1 MNQHTDLDIG
11 PMREDEFERTVALVA
26 QAIGLPFERMYRPWI
41 KMGYRQGRVARKRG
55 KVVAAL
61 GLISMGQWFG
71 GVSIPT
77 GGITAVGV
85 APEYRG
91 SGVGLALLRHTLEE
105 LHITGV
111 SLSSL
116 YPATVTFYR
125 RLGYERAATRTVYE
139 MPTRAIT
146 IRQQE
151 PEVVEVE
158 PADYA
163 KLRQIYRERAR
174 RTAGN
179 LDRPDYFWEHYL
191 EPPDKTA
198 YKYMVLRDDQPEGYI
213 IFTQSDWNNPLSI
226 SDICF
231 LTRDAGRRLLALL
244 AAHRSTI
251 KTVQWAGGA
260 YDPLIFLTPESQH
273 TVTSSLDLMLRIVD
287 VTGALT
293 ARGYPPELRAELHLE
308 IHDELL
314 PWNNGHFTLEIDAGK
329 ATVHSGGAGRVCLGV
344 RELAMLYSGYLTP
357 LEVQSVGAITAPEQ
371 DLLTMS
377 QVFAGPRPWIPDMF

>member
-26 QAIGLPFERMYRPWI
+26 QAIGIPLERMRRPWL
-41 KMGYRQGRVARKRG
+41 KLGYRQGHVARKHG
-55 KVVAAL
+55 KVVAGL
-61 GLISMGQWFG
+61 GLIPMGQWFG
-71 GVSIPT
+71 GTSIPI

-91 SGVGLALLRHTLEE
+91 RGVGLALLRHTLEE
-105 LHITGV
+105 LHTTGV
-111 SLSSL
+111 PLTSL

-125 RLGYERAATRTVYE
+125 QLGYERAATRTVYE

-146 IRQQE
+146 IQQQE
-151 PEVVEVE
+151 PDIVAVE

-163 KLRQIYRERAR
+163 KIRQIYNERAR

-198 YKYMVLRDDQPEGYI
+198 YKYMVLRDGQPEGYI
-213 IFTQSDWNNPLSI
+213 IFTQTDWHNPLAI

-231 LTRDAGRRLLALL
+231 LTRDAGRRLLAML
-244 AAHRSTI
+244 ATHRTTI

-273 TVTSSLDLMLRIVD
+273 SITSSIDLMLRIVD
-287 VTGALT
+287 VVRALT
-293 ARGYPPELRAELHLE
+293 ARGYPLALRAELQLA
-308 IHDELL
+308 IHDEVL
-314 PWNNGHFTLEIDAGK
+314 PWNNGRFTLELDAGK
-329 ATVHSGGAGRVCLGV
+329 ATVYPGGEGRIRLGA
-344 RELAMLYSGYLTP
+344 RELATLYSGYLNP
-357 LEVQSVGAITAPEQ
+357 FELQAVGAIDGSER

-377 QVFAGPRPWIPDMF
+377 QVFAGPRPWTPDMF